1 MPADLVRA
9 VNHAYTIL
17 AWQEN
22 LASEEIPP
30 EWMWSLDDELE
41 EWFEE
46 VTRARKARFSGTASS
61 SGSSEEAPQM
71 MSNELAERR
80 KRRR

>member
-1 MPADLVRA
+1 VPVDLVRA

-17 AWQEN
+17 SWQEN
-22 LASEEIPP
+22 LTSEEVPP

-46 VTRARKARFSGTASS
+46 VAAARKARFGGGASS
-61 SGSSEEAPQM
+61 NGSEPDEAPQM
-71 MSNELAERR
+71 MSNQLAERR
-80 KRRR
+80 KRR